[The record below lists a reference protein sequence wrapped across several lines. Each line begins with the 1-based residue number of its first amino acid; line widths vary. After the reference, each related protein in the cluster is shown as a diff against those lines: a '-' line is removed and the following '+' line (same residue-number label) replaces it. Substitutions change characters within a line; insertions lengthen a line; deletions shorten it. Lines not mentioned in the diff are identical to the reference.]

1 MVSVETLTGA
11 QLQNLDALER
21 DTFRYFWDLSNPVN
35 GLVPD
40 STKQG
45 APSSIAA
52 TGFGLACLP
61 VAAERGWVSRRDAA
75 GRARAVLRTF
85 RHGPGGD
92 RDAIGHRGFFYHFLD
107 MRTAR
112 RHRRCEVS
120 TVDTTFLL
128 AGGLTTAAYLDGDD
142 ETESE
147 VRELADQLY
156 READWRW
163 AMAGGDA
170 VCHGWKPEAGFLRYH
185 WRGYNEALL
194 LYALA
199 LGSPTHPLQASA
211 YDAWVSTYR
220 WTRLYGIEFLYGSS
234 LFMHQLSHVWID
246 FRGIQDAFMR
256 VKGIDYF
263 ENSRRAALVQQRY
276 AVRNPRAFEGYG
288 EHVWGI
294 SASDGPGP
302 AVRRVGGR
310 ERRFWDYRARGVP
323 WGPDDGTLTP
333 WAVVA
338 SLPFEPRLV
347 VRTLH
352 EIDSRYPDMRSE
364 LGYRCSFNPTFS
376 DTATAGNSS
385 AETGKKGWISSG
397 YYGLDQGP
405 VVLMIEN
412 FRSGMIWELMRG
424 CRYLKEGLQRA
435 GFRGGWLETEERRLS
450 APGSRGSRS

>member
-1 MVSVETLTGA
+1 MTSLTRAQRTNLETL
-11 QLQNLDALER
+11 QR
-21 DTFRYFWDLSNPVN
+21 DTFRYFHDLANPAN

-40 STKQG
+40 STKPG

-61 VAAERGWVSRRDAA
+61 VAVERGWVSRPEAA
-75 GRARAVLRTF
+75 ARGRATLRTF

-107 MRTAR
+107 MRTAS
-112 RHRRCEVS
+112 RHLRCEVS
-120 TVDTTFLL
+120 TIDTTLLL
-128 AGGLTTAAYLDGDD
+128 AGALAAATYFDRDD
-142 ETESE
+142 EVESE
-147 VRELADQLY
+147 MRELADELY
-156 READWRW
+156 RAADWRW

-170 VCHGWKPEAGFLRYH
+170 VGLGWRPETGFLRYH

-199 LGSPTHPLQASA
+199 LGSPTHPVPDAA
-211 YDAWVSTYR
+211 YDAWMRTYR
-220 WTRLYGIEFLYGSS
+220 WTRLYDVEFLYGAS

-256 VKGIDYF
+256 SKSMDYF
-263 ENSRRAALVQQRY
+263 ENSRRAVLVQQRY
-276 AVRNPRAFEGYG
+276 AIRNPRGFEGYH
-288 EHVWGI
+288 EYVWGI

-302 AVRRVGGR
+302 AVRRVGGK

-338 SLPFEPRLV
+338 SLPFEPTLV
-347 VRTLH
+347 ARTLE
-352 EIDSRYPDMRSE
+352 EIDDRYPDMRSK
-364 LGYRCSFNPTFS
+364 LGYRCSFNPTFPS
-376 DTATAGNSS
+376 ESPAAANRARRGDAR
-385 AETGKKGWISSG
+385 GWISSG

-412 FRSGMIWELMRG
+412 FRSGMLWELMRG
-424 CRYLKEGLQRA
+424 CRYLTRGLARA
-435 GFRGGWLETEERRLS
+435 GFRGGWLEAAGRRVI
-450 APGSRGSRS
+450 AP